1 MEEGTEGPQGT
12 SAQRCRNDVA
22 TMSQR
27 CRNDVAHKTPRS
39 PPLQGQ
45 RSVSAP
51 PRTAAKAE
59 QPGEA
64 LKNCLDAVSTAFTA
78 CDVPPPSCYFFSN
91 GSLLSSDSYWLGSSL
106 TLALRSS
113 TACISLATERYQ
125 RKISAGPIRITSTN
139 IRRVMHVM
147 RYGRRRRRRHRQRGQ
162 QPPKGAA
169 RRLARPRSDS
179 TEAEC
184 RLKKHPG
191 KRSNVLRPRWIFA
204 ERERTSS
211 QR

>member
-1 MEEGTEGPQGT
+1 
-12 SAQRCRNDVA
+12 
-22 TMSQR
+22 MSQR